1 MEKTELEPSLKGQAT
16 LSRFSF
22 GCAWSLLL
30 RGLSLVVLA
39 GATPLHSV
47 LVSHCGGFCCCGARA
62 LGCVGFSSCGSWT
75 VERSL
80 SSWGTRA

>member
-1 MEKTELEPSLKGQAT
+1 MEKTELETSLKGQAT

-30 RGLSLVVLA
+30 RGLSLVVLV
-39 GATPLHSV
+39 GATPLRSV
-47 LVSHCGGFCCCGARA
+47 LVSHCGGCCCGARA
-62 LGCVGFSSCGSWT
+62 LGSVGFSSCGSWT